1 MSMIKLND
9 VHLKF
14 PMMNYVSHSFQ
25 RALYNKVGG
34 LLGRDAGDGA
44 YTFVSALRGV
54 SFHLSD
60 GERLGVIGHNGA
72 GKTSLLRLITG
83 VYPPTR
89 GTVEVNGKV
98 NALTNITMGM
108 DRNASGRK
116 NIIFRLIF
124 MGYSF
129 TQAREAVDEI
139 IDFSELG
146 EFIDLPTRTYST
158 GMFLRLAF
166 AISTHFAPEILVLDE
181 VLAAGDLSFQ
191 KKALARIRDLVDK
204 SRVIVLAAHNLKT
217 IREYCTRAI
226 ILSQG
231 VVVAEG
237 SPEEMV
243 QQYAQSTNAPKPG
256 PVTGSPAEKAQ
267 PTN

>member
-1 MSMIKLND
+1 MIKLKK
-9 VHLKF
+9 VHLRF
-14 PMMNYVSHSFQ
+14 PVMNYVSHSFQ

-34 LLGRDAGDGA
+34 MLGRDVGDGS
-44 YTFVSALRGV
+44 YTFVSALRDV
-54 SFHLSD
+54 TLELAD

-83 VYPPTR
+83 VYPPTQ

-98 NALTNITMGM
+98 NALTNVTMGM
-108 DRNASGRK
+108 DSNASGRK
-116 NIIFRLIF
+116 NIVFRLVF
-124 MGYSF
+124 MGYPF
-129 TQAREAVDEI
+129 VQAREAVDEI

-146 EFIDLPTRTYST
+146 DFIDLPMRTYST

-181 VLAAGDLSFQ
+181 VLSAGDLSFQ
-191 KKALARIRDLVDK
+191 KKALQRIRELMGR

-217 IREYCTRAI
+217 IKEYCSRAI

-231 VVVAEG
+231 AVAAEG

-243 QQYAQSTNAPKPG
+243 KMYSEIAVKAAGTSVGAIA
-256 PVTGSPAEKAQ
+256 TG
-267 PTN
+267 